1 MLYHRITQTR
11 FIRWSLTIAAGLLL
25 TVLALFSLIYFLT
38 TAAKRDRMEAIAVH
52 QTELLKAAKTE
63 QAAERLTNWLAEDL
77 HTIYYAGLFDAS
89 GEHLAGNLLRVPP
102 DLIQDGHP
110 HDALFTSIDR
120 GQKSAPPEAVRA
132 VATWLR
138 DGRLLVIGV
147 DTDDLDELQEI
158 VVWALVISFAPLIIL
173 SLLGGV
179 VLTMGEEGRIGQISA
194 AVDRILQGRLDERLP
209 VGGKGGEL
217 DKVCGSVN
225 EMLAFVQRLIE
236 DVRSVSDNIAH
247 DLRTPLTR
255 ARTGLERNLRD
266 ARSWDEVERATYRG
280 LAAIDHALLIIA
292 TILRIGE
299 IEHGRHEEWSTP
311 IEAAALVVDA
321 AELYDPIAEEKG
333 IRIEV
338 FAEPGMVL
346 FGDRDLLIEALS
358 NLLDNAIKH
367 APVDTTVSISAGG
380 RGRHGYIRV
389 ADRGGGIP
397 PAERERVMQRFYRME
412 RSRTTPG
419 SGLGL
424 SLVTAVATRHGF
436 TLVIGDA
443 APGCAVE
450 LIFPII
456 EDTTFVG
463 PSRQQWSRSDAVAS
477 PGKEAT

>member
-1 MLYHRITQTR
+1 MPYRRITESR

-25 TVLALFSLIYFLT
+25 MVLALFSLIYFLT
-38 TAAKRDRMEAIAVH
+38 TAAKRDRIEAIAVH

-63 QAAERLTNWLAEDL
+63 QVAERLTNWLAEDL

-120 GQKSAPPEAVRA
+120 GQKSAPPESVRA
-132 VATWLR
+132 VATRLR
-138 DGRLLVIGV
+138 NGRLLVIGV

-179 VLTMGEEGRIGQISA
+179 VLTMGEERRIGQISA

-209 VGGKGGEL
+209 VDGKGGEL
-217 DKVCGSVN
+217 DKVSGSVN

-255 ARTGLERNLRD
+255 ARAGLERNLRD
-266 ARSWDEVERATYRG
+266 ARSWDEVERATDQG
-280 LAAIDHALLIIA
+280 LAAIDHALLIIT

-299 IEHGRHEEWSTP
+299 IEHGRHEQWSAP
-311 IEAAALVVDA
+311 IKAAALVADA

-367 APVDTTVSISAGG
+367 APADTTVSISAAD
-380 RGRHGYIRV
+380 RGKHGYIRV
-389 ADRGGGIP
+389 IDRGGGIP

-456 EDTTFVG
+456 HDTTHA
-463 PSRQQWSRSDAVAS
+463 RTKQA
-477 PGKEAT
+477 ATVTV